1 MTTHYEHQGEQV
13 FELLVDEVSEGQRLD
28 VYLAEQIADASRSF
42 IKRLIKSDR
51 VWVNGTLCTRPAR
64 LVTAG
69 EQIRLVL
76 PPPPALELQPE
87 NVPLEILYQD
97 ADVIVVNKPAGLV
110 VHPAPGHYTGTLV
123 HALLYHCPDF
133 RPSGS
138 DPLRPGI
145 VHRLD
150 RDTSGVIVVAKT
162 PQAFSFLSEQ
172 ARNHEFDREY
182 LALVQ
187 GEFKENSGRI
197 EAALGRSIADPK
209 KITIT
214 GVDGK
219 EAATRFRVVQR
230 FGVASLLALELET
243 GRTHQIR
250 VHLRFAGHPV
260 LGDPVY
266 GITDFSAW
274 KVPPNVRGALQGLQ
288 GQALHA
294 ARLGFVHPTTKQP
307 MVFTAPLPQDFEAAL
322 SALRKLA
329 GV

>member
-1 MTTHYEHQGEQV
+1 MRTCHEHQQEEI
-13 FELLVDEVSEGQRLD
+13 FELIVDEVSEGQRLD
-28 VYLAEQIADASRSF
+28 IYLAEQIADASRSF
-42 IKRLIKSDR
+42 IKRLIKGDR
-51 VWVNGTLCTRPAR
+51 VWVNGKLCTRPAR
-64 LVTAG
+64 PVTTG
-69 EQIRLVL
+69 EHIRLAL
-76 PPPPALELQPE
+76 PPPPTTELQPE
-87 NVPLEILYQD
+87 NIPLEILYQD

-150 RDTSGVIVVAKT
+150 RDTSGVMVVAKT
-162 PQAFSFLSEQ
+162 PLAFSTLSEQ

-187 GEFKENSGRI
+187 GEFKENNGRI

-214 GVDGK
+214 GIDGK
-219 EAATRFRVVQR
+219 EAATRFRVLKR
-230 FGVASLLALELET
+230 FGVASLLALQLET

-260 LGDPVY
+260 LGDSVY
-266 GITDFSAW
+266 GVTDFTTL
-274 KVPPNVRGALQGLQ
+274 KVPPNVKSALQHLQ

-294 ARLGFVHPTTKQP
+294 ARLGFVHPTTKQH
-307 MVFTAPLPQDFEAAL
+307 MLFTAPVPQDFEVALAAL
-322 SALRKLA
+322 TALA
-329 GV
+329 AA